1 MKRQLLMLL
10 GISIYLL
17 LCYFLAMQIAYFLS
31 FQFNLEAYR
40 NSSVICWDYHIM
52 WWQGNNR
59 YFLFVTM
66 WIAIGLLMFLMSI
79 LFPGNKNT
87 YEKAKKRRLTKEERK
102 QYTHL
107 QSVHEAKKGLR
118 RFEFNR
124 NGHCSDQFKEKK
136 YLHSWQRY
144 VGWIIVMMMF
154 VLGGVIIT
162 SLIKLTGH
170 YFINGH
176 VIKKLLLH
184 QINRSCVLFIIL
196 SAVYLMICKFHIRD
210 YCDLIFNPIKHAWN
224 YLILR
229 FGLDANKMMNEL
241 KYISVGDTNTCRRA
255 GLPVITKR
263 NKVWCV
269 ATDDHSLVVGTTN
282 SGKTVS
288 IIHIFIELCRMANT
302 SVFIND
308 IKGDLTAEHIQ
319 RYKDDGYYTV
329 KLDFINPLQS
339 TGWNPFGL
347 AIQKYRKAQDK
358 AFNDFAKQIEAR
370 NENERQV
377 KIAKYLEMKKAY
389 LSAIQD
395 TLDEY
400 DKLRMNDAEETEYL
414 QASNALFSIKQ
425 QFYKYEKDCGYVKPN
440 LSEASRDIDDYC
452 RILCDDKDTK
462 NTHFRDQAAQLMSG
476 LVYYLLEYEYLD
488 EKGNICRLDE
498 SEITFE
504 TINRQKDEGLKQLKF
519 DHAEDYT
526 FKLQWYLEYTRR
538 EDDYS
543 VEKLQ
548 TIFSLGAPERGSILS
563 TFNNKVRIGLVT
575 EDVRY
580 LIGKT
585 TFDWDKLF
593 NQKSAVFMIVN
604 DERST
609 FHPFVSLFVT
619 QLYLE
624 AVQHARLTGGVLNI
638 PWDIIWDEFGV
649 SPAVRDL
656 QDYLSTSRSRKIRWH
671 LVVQEYAQIEETY
684 GKSGLNIIRGNIG
697 NIVYL
702 LARNES
708 TLEEVSRAAGSTMV
722 WNQEQ
727 NNFDRVPLI
736 SKDQLAQFPL
746 SQALVLR
753 QRKNPFI
760 TKYLNY
766 EWYKFKRKHRW
777 K

>member
-1 MKRQLLMLL
+1 
-10 GISIYLL
+10 
-17 LCYFLAMQIAYFLS
+17 
-31 FQFNLEAYR
+31 
-40 NSSVICWDYHIM
+40 
-52 WWQGNNR
+52 
-59 YFLFVTM
+59 
-66 WIAIGLLMFLMSI
+66 
-79 LFPGNKNT
+79 
-87 YEKAKKRRLTKEERK
+87 
-102 QYTHL
+102 
-107 QSVHEAKKGLR
+107 
-118 RFEFNR
+118 
-124 NGHCSDQFKEKK
+124 
-136 YLHSWQRY
+136 
-144 VGWIIVMMMF
+144 
-154 VLGGVIIT
+154 
-162 SLIKLTGH
+162 
-170 YFINGH
+170 
-176 VIKKLLLH
+176 
-184 QINRSCVLFIIL
+184 
-196 SAVYLMICKFHIRD
+196 
-210 YCDLIFNPIKHAWN
+210 
-224 YLILR
+224 
-229 FGLDANKMMNEL
+229 
-241 KYISVGDTNTCRRA
+241 
-255 GLPVITKR
+255 
-263 NKVWCV
+263 
-269 ATDDHSLVVGTTN
+269 
-282 SGKTVS
+282 
-288 IIHIFIELCRMANT
+288 
-302 SVFIND
+302 
-308 IKGDLTAEHIQ
+308 
-319 RYKDDGYYTV
+319 
-329 KLDFINPLQS
+329 
-339 TGWNPFGL
+339 
-347 AIQKYRKAQDK
+347 
-358 AFNDFAKQIEAR
+358 
-370 NENERQV
+370 
-377 KIAKYLEMKKAY
+377 
-389 LSAIQD
+389 
-395 TLDEY
+395 
-400 DKLRMNDAEETEYL
+400 MNDAEEAEYL

-425 QFYKYEKDCGYVKPN
+425 QFYKYEEDCGYVRPN

-504 TINRQKDEGLKQLKF
+504 TINRQKDEGLKQIQLN
-519 DHAEDYT
+519 HAEEYT
-526 FKLQWYLEYTRR
+526 FKLQWHLEYTRR

-548 TIFSLGAPERGSILS
+548 TIFSLGTPERGSILS

-575 EDVRY
+575 EDVRH
-580 LIGKT
+580 LTGKT

-624 AVQHARLTGGVLNI
+624 AVQHARATGGVLNI

-684 GKSGLNIIRGNIG
+684 GKNGLNIIRGNIG

-727 NNFDRVPLI
+727 NNFDRIPLI

-766 EWYKFKRKHRW
+766 GWYKFKGYISKTVN
-777 K
+777 